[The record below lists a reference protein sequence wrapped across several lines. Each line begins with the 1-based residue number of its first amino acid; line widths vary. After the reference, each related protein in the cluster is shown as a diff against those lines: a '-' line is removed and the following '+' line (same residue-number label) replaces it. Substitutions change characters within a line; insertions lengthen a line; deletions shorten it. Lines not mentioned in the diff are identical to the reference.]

1 MRFAKLHGLG
11 NDFVLLD
18 LRGLS
23 DARPPSAERALSLC
37 DRHRGIGADGVL
49 TLLDG
54 DRLVIHNADG
64 SVPEMC
70 GNGAR
75 CAALWIATDR
85 CTRPAP
91 ASEVVLHTDAGP
103 RPCGVRAESPGSG
116 LVEVEMGVAEVSV
129 ARGLP
134 GGFTAVPVST
144 GNPHRVIF
152 TDGPRERLTELARTA
167 GPGLCRAED
176 ANIEFVARA
185 GEARYLVSVWERG
198 AGFTEACGTGACA
211 VAAAAVERGEV
222 EAGREIAVE
231 LPGGPLAIWRDPRTG
246 QMRMRGP
253 AELVYRGEMAD

>member
-18 LRGLS
+18 LRGVPG
-23 DARPPSAERALSLC
+23 ARPPSPERALALC
-37 DRHRGIGADGVL
+37 DRHRGIGADGIL

-85 CTRPAP
+85 CTRAGE
-91 ASEVVLHTDAGP
+91 AEVLLQTEAGP
-103 RPCGVRAESPGSG
+103 RPCGVRAGTAESG
-116 LVEVEMGVAEVSV
+116 LVEVEMGVAEVSPS
-129 ARGLP
+129 RHLP
-134 GGFTAVPVST
+134 GGFTAVPVMT

-152 TDGPRERLTELARTA
+152 TDGPRERLAELARTA
-167 GPGLCRAED
+167 GPTLCVAED
-176 ANIEFVARA
+176 ANVEFVSRA
-185 GEARYLVSVWERG
+185 GHARYLVAVWERG
-198 AGFTEACGTGACA
+198 AGFTQACGTGACA
-211 VAAAAVERGEV
+211 VAAAALQRGEV
-222 EAGREIAVE
+222 EAGPEISVE
-231 LPGGPLAIWRDPRTG
+231 LPGGTLAIWRDVISG

-253 AELVYRGEMAD
+253 AELVYRGDLPG